1 MRTPESRLR
10 WIARFCKAATA
21 PFVRYEV
28 VGGACAPDLE
38 VGIVA
43 ANHRSLFDVVAGLI
57 ALHHFRR
64 YVRVL
69 IAREYFERRF
79 MGLVCR
85 AIGAIPVDRGD
96 AGHALDAAIDALRHD
111 IPLLIMP
118 EGKLHWDPDQPLTTG
133 PAKTGIS
140 RLAIGAAVPVLPAGL
155 VGTQHVWPAGRP
167 LPRMNPFRRRL
178 VVVNGPMSRWL
189 HGEDH
194 AANAETVMAEIRRL
208 IADSEPSSRRRRPVE
223 LERCWQAQG
232 AGLVFTMTWKKRTT
246 AASAL

>member
-10 WIARFCKAATA
+10 WIARILKVLTA

-28 VGGACAPDLE
+28 RGGACAPDLE

-69 IAREYFERRF
+69 IAREYFEKRL
-79 MGLVCR
+79 MGLLCR

-96 AGHALDAAIDALRHD
+96 SGPVLDAAVDALKSG

-118 EGKLHWDPDQPLTTG
+118 EGKLHWDPEQPLTTG
-133 PAKTGIS
+133 RAKTGIS
-140 RLAIGAAVPVLPAGL
+140 RLALDADVPVLPAGL
-155 VGTQHVWPAGRP
+155 VGTQHVWPAHRP

-178 VVVNGPMSRWL
+178 VVVNVADEPMWL
-189 HGEDH
+189 HGDDH
-194 AANAETVMAEIRRL
+194 TANAEAVMAAIRHL
-208 IADSEPSSRRRRPVE
+208 MADGEAMLPP
-223 LERCWQAQG
+223 A
-232 AGLVFTMTWKKRTT
+232 
-246 AASAL
+246 

>member
-10 WIARFCKAATA
+10 WIARICKVATA
-21 PFVRYEV
+21 PWVRYQV
-28 VGGACAPDLE
+28 VGGRCAPDLR

-69 IAREYFERRF
+69 IAREYFDKRF
-79 MGLVCR
+79 MGLMCR

-118 EGKLHWDPDQPLTTG
+118 EGRLHWDPDEPLTTG

-140 RLAIGAAVPVLPAGL
+140 RLAVGAEVPVLPAGL

-167 LPRMNPFRRRL
+167 LPRMNPFRRRRL
-178 VVVNGPMSRWL
+178 VVVNVADEPLWL

-194 AANAETVMAEIRRL
+194 AANAEAVMAEIRRL
-208 IADSEPSSRRRRPVE
+208 MADGEALLPPGPPVPP
-223 LERCWQAQG
+223 
-232 AGLVFTMTWKKRTT
+232 
-246 AASAL
+246 ALPG

>member
-10 WIARFCKAATA
+10 WIARVCKVVTA
-21 PFVRYEV
+21 PFVRYDV
-28 VGGACAPDLE
+28 RGGACAPELE

-69 IAREYFERRF
+69 IAREYFEKRL
-79 MGLVCR
+79 MGLLCR

-96 AGHALDAAIDALRHD
+96 AGHALDAAIAALRD
-111 IPLLIMP
+111 GIPLLIMP
-118 EGKLHWDPDQPLTTG
+118 EGRLHWDPEHPLSTG

-140 RLAIGAAVPVLPAGL
+140 RLAIGADVPVLPAGL

-167 LPRMNPFRRRL
+167 LPRLNPFRRRRL
-178 VVVNGPMSRWL
+178 VVVEVADEPLWL
-189 HGEDH
+189 RGDDH
-194 AANAETVMAEIRRL
+194 ATNAEAVMAEIRRL
-208 IADSEPSSRRRRPVE
+208 MAAGEDRLAAATRRVLPE
-223 LERCWQAQG
+223 G
-232 AGLVFTMTWKKRTT
+232 PG
-246 AASAL
+246 